1 VEHKQI
7 NKQRRNDM
15 DRSMK
20 VMFGMMTV
28 AICLLAIT
36 MMNTQSQQ
44 AYAGEYV
51 GGGDKGTGLTIV
63 SFRVTEITRSYKGSY
78 TIAACGTSHCFDYDN
93 NPTSWVLLTRMWSD
107 GTVEMNLVGNETI
120 PAGDLQGESFTGWIT
135 VTDSVAGYACAG
147 DTDGDREVDVHDL
160 LAVVEQWGQCEED
173 PTTGLPDDGDLM

>member
-1 VEHKQI
+1 
-7 NKQRRNDM
+7 M

-51 GGGDKGTGLTIV
+51 GGGDRGTVLTIV
-63 SFRVTEITRSYKGSY
+63 SFRVTQLNGRYNPS
-78 TIAACGTSHCFDYDN
+78 GTTEGESPATTKAFVM
-93 NPTSWVLLTRMWSD
+93 WRMWSD
-107 GTVEMNLVGNETI
+107 GAIEVNIVAGETI
-120 PAGDLQGESFTGWIT
+120 PQGFNNGNDFTTLFASDEQFFTGWRT